1 MEHRIERATEPQGYS
16 RRDFLRG
23 TVVGAAAVG
32 MGGLLG
38 ACGSSSSAPTTTSG
52 AATVTG
58 KPVRGGTLRLGCT
71 GGGSSDTLDVQACV
85 NTVDFARS
93 PQISNCLY
101 EWNVDGV
108 SVPALA
114 TLVEPNKDASS
125 WTIHLRQGVV
135 FHNGK
140 EMTAE
145 DVIYSLRRIADPKLG
160 LSGASGIAALD
171 MTTIKADG
179 KYTVIAPCK
188 PGQRFSI
195 LPDNLSGWGEMSII
209 PAVGYDP
216 KKPVG
221 TGAFKYESF
230 TPGQESVFTAFDNYW
245 QDGTDGKPLPYLDK
259 VVISDVADETAQVDG
274 LTGGSFDCI
283 DLLSY
288 GSIATIR
295 SGGQLVNISD
305 GGGWVPFTMRIDVPP
320 FSDNNVRQAMRLLVN
335 RPEMREQVFGG
346 YGLIGNDVFGI
357 IDPDYP
363 SFPQRV
369 QDIAQAKSLL
379 SKSGNSKLSVTLVT
393 SDIHEGAIPSAT
405 VLKEQA
411 AAAGVTIN
419 LNTVTPTAFFGSQ
432 YLKWGFAQDWWSA
445 NHYLR
450 QVSYATLPTSPW
462 NETHWASPA
471 SNPQPPGIGAKYIKY
486 YNEALATV
494 SNSVRKELIRE
505 MALMDYNYGGYLIP
519 FFSPVICGYAKNL
532 VGVVPTKTGD
542 SLSDYLFKS
551 FWFKTA

>member
-1 MEHRIERATEPQGYS
+1 MGHTNEDASDRHGYS

-23 TVVGAAAVG
+23 TIGGAAAVG
-32 MGGLLG
+32 IGGLLG
-38 ACGSSSSAPTTTSG
+38 ACGSSSSTPTTTSPTQS
-52 AATVTG
+52 ATG

-71 GGGSSDTLDVQACV
+71 GGGSSDTLDVQAGV
-85 NTVDFARS
+85 NTVDFARA

-101 EWNVDGV
+101 EWNNEAV

-114 TLVEPNKDASS
+114 TLAEPNADASV
-125 WTIHLRQGVV
+125 WTIHLRQGVL

-140 EMTAE
+140 EMTSD

-160 LSGASGIAALD
+160 LAGASGIAALD

-188 PGQRFSI
+188 PGQRFSV
-195 LPDNLSGWGEMSII
+195 LPDNLTGWGEMSII
-209 PAVGYDP
+209 PAEGYDP
-216 KKPVG
+216 KKPIG

-230 TPGQESVFTAFDNYW
+230 TPGQESVFTRFDNYW
-245 QDGTDGKPLPYLDK
+245 QDGADGKPLPYLDQ

-274 LTGGSFDCI
+274 LTGGSFSCI

-288 GSIATIR
+288 GSIATIK
-295 SGGQLVNISD
+295 SSGQLVNISD

-320 FSDNNVRQAMRLLVN
+320 FNDNNVRQAMRWLVD
-335 RPEMREQVFGG
+335 RPEMRLQVFGG

-357 IDPDYP
+357 VDPDYP
-363 SFPQRV
+363 TFPQRH
-369 QDIAQAKSLL
+369 QDIPYAKSLL
-379 SKSGNSKLSVTLVT
+379 AKSGHSNLSVTLVT

-405 VLKEQA
+405 VFKEQA
-411 AAAGVTIN
+411 AAAGVTVN

-432 YLKWGFAQDWWSA
+432 YLKWTFAQDWWSA

-471 SNPQPPGIGAKYIKY
+471 SNPQPAEIGARYISLY
-486 YNEALATV
+486 HQALATV
-494 SNSVRKELIRE
+494 SDSVRKEIIAE
-505 MALMDYNYGGYLIP
+505 MGKMDYDYGGYIIP
-519 FFSPVICGYAKNL
+519 YFSPVISGYVKNL
-532 VGVVPTKTGD
+532 VGVVSTNTGD
-542 SLSDYLFKS
+542 SLSQYLFKN
-551 FWFKTA
+551 FWFKAS